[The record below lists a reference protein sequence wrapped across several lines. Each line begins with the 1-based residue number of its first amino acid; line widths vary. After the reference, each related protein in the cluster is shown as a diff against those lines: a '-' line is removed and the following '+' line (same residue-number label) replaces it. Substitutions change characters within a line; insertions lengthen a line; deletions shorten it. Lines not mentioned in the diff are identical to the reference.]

1 MINGFS
7 ILLII
12 PALNEEKSIRSV
24 LDDVPAEVD
33 KVIVVDNGST
43 DDTGFIAKD
52 SGAKVVRESHR
63 GYGAAC
69 LAGIQYSDQYDIVAF
84 MDADYSDYPS
94 DLVTVLLPLCR
105 KQADFVIGSR
115 SESDRLNPVM
125 THVQRFGN
133 RLVCRLMYEFI
144 GYCYT
149 DLGPMRAIRSD
160 SLRKLNMT
168 DKDYGWTI
176 EMQIKAVRYEMR
188 IKEVPVRYRARIGQS
203 KISGTIKG
211 SILAGYK
218 ILLWTFRSW
227 TIHPS

>member
-7 ILLII
+7 VLLII

-24 LDDVPAEVD
+24 LADIPVQID

-43 DDTGFIAKD
+43 DDTGFFARD
-52 SGAKVVRESHR
+52 SGAKVVRENHR
-63 GYGAAC
+63 GYGSAC
-69 LAGIQYSDQYDIVAF
+69 LAGIEYGDQYNIVAF

-94 DLVTVLLPLCR
+94 DLVKILSPIC
-105 KQADFVIGSR
+105 QSEADFVIGSR
-115 SESDRLNPVM
+115 CESDRLNPVM
-125 THVQRFGN
+125 TRVQRLGN
-133 RLVCRLMYEFI
+133 RLVCRLMCEFI
-144 GYCYT
+144 GYRYT
-149 DLGPMRAIRSD
+149 DLGPMRAIRSE
-160 SLRKLNMT
+160 SLRKLNMA

-176 EMQIKAVRYEMR
+176 EMQIKAVRHGMK

-211 SILAGYK
+211 SIFAGYK